1 MRDQAGKKPVKVGYR
16 FEIEVPVDTDLKRL
30 LVQLQQGISEKA
42 NLKQEWVLV
51 SEEERLTELARTD
64 EKVR

>member
-1 MRDQAGKKPVKVGYR
+1 MKVGYR